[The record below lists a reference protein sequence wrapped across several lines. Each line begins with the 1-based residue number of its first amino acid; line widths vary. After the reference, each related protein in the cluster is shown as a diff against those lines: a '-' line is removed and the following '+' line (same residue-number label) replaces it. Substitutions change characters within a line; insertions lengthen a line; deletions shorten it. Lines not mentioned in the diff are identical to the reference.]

1 MPTTFRERLSDRLLH
16 TGIELGADR
25 ELMARSIR
33 DAASD
38 QRAYEQAA
46 GTLLLAQGVD
56 TMLVWLSARLRP
68 RSSLR

>member
-1 MPTTFRERLSDRLLH
+1 VPTTFRERLSDRLLH

-25 ELMARSIR
+25 ELLARSIR
-33 DAASD
+33 DAAPD

-46 GTLLLAQGVD
+46 GTLLLAEGVD

-68 RSSLR
+68 RSALR